1 MGVRGDYAL
10 FQYFLKLMVKK
21 KRNCESRDLFNHL
34 FSQPPDHFTDR
45 NTLQIPWD
53 EAASKQ
59 QKLLFYCGQ

>member
-34 FSQPPDHFTDR
+34 FSQPLSPQATDEGPR
-45 NTLQIPWD
+45 PYVKI
-53 EAASKQ
+53 
-59 QKLLFYCGQ
+59 